1 MASVSFHEATF
12 AEFFEPIDK
21 KYPGLSAKIASD
33 FLAYMESRQTR
44 TPLYF
49 GRDAPY
55 TQPQAALNAH
65 LSHIHIKLPPGRFR
79 QDCAQYYRVCDFKK
93 PHEDAA
99 LVYVQGELEEDH
111 YLILAFF
118 WPDAHEQARN
128 NIVMRYLAHLAKEWR
143 EQN

>member
-1 MASVSFHEATF
+1 MASVSFHQATF
-12 AEFFEPIDK
+12 AEYFEPIDK
-21 KYPGLSAKIASD
+21 IHPGLSEKIASD
-33 FLAYMESRQTR
+33 FLSYIESRQTR
-44 TPLYF
+44 TPIYF

-65 LSHIHIKLPPGRFR
+65 LCHIHIKLPPGKFR
-79 QDCAQYYRVCDFKK
+79 QDRAQYYRVCDFKK

-128 NIVMRYLAHLAKEWR
+128 NIVMRYLSHLAKDWR
-143 EQN
+143 DQN